1 MWSRRTHYLI
11 TSLKN
16 MLMIGITDK
25 WVKSRG
31 SGMYRTLSL
40 TPEVVIE
47 RNRPGEEGKEDEGR
61 GMGRE
66 ADSFSVGKQQ
76 EFMCE
81 GEIPR
86 THAVLLW

>member
-1 MWSRRTHYLI
+1 
-11 TSLKN
+11 
-16 MLMIGITDK
+16 
-25 WVKSRG
+25 
-31 SGMYRTLSL
+31 MYRTLSL

-86 THAVLLW
+86 THAVLLWQSLFWKGLETENLFPER